1 MLTIQQFRER
11 FQTNEDCLKFLIEVK
26 WGGGYQCPKCKC
38 NEYVKGRKWFYRRC
52 RTCMYDES
60 VTANTGL
67 HKCKLEL
74 LKVFEIGFRISV
86 RKKGMST
93 NELSKEFGCQQKTA
107 WLIKSKFQN
116 MMASSNNFPLE
127 NKIEIDEFLVGG
139 I

>member
-11 FQTNEDCLKFLIEVK
+11 FKTNEDCLKFLIEGK
-26 WGGGYQCPKCKC
+26 WGGGYQCPKC